1 MIGALFTVLS
11 FAALIHTNNVR
22 APFVSPE
29 LRSIS
34 ADVENLRRVRADV
47 ESLMMALT
55 PHREQPA
62 ETTRALEEMRT
73 DLRTLVCTACEALDS
88 AERSRKDSQEATSAA
103 LEGPGKAAGFLP
115 SGIPEGSSRSPGKRT
130 DAGKPQSILCVGL
143 MTAPYVQGGG
153 GSSSSSEGRNLP
165 SDELTP

>member
-1 MIGALFTVLS
+1 MDASFAFWWPSSWTMIGALFTVLS
-11 FAALIHTNNVR
+11 FAALIHTSNVR

-103 LEGPGKAAGFLP
+103 LE
-115 SGIPEGSSRSPGKRT
+115 
-130 DAGKPQSILCVGL
+130 ILAEARKITRGD
-143 MTAPYVQGGG
+143 PKVQGK
-153 GSSSSSEGRNLP
+153 LP
-165 SDELTP
+165 AFSLRVYLKAQAEALARERTQANPNPFCALD